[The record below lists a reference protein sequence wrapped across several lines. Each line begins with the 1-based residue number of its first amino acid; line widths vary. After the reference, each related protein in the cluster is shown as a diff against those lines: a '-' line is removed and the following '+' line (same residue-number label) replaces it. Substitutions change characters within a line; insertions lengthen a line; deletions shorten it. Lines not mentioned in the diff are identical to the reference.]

1 MKIYTKRG
9 DTGMTDLPGGRRIP
23 KSDIH
28 LEALG
33 TLDEL
38 NSSIGVLRSSLPELE
53 KSAAEDLR
61 IIQNTLVS
69 ISVWLSG
76 PSLSDAESTTSVLE
90 NSIDNLDE
98 LLPPLK
104 TFILPGGHPAASAAH
119 MARSICRR
127 AERKVVA
134 FMKTTSDAGTA
145 VAEQPVAY
153 LNRLSDYLF
162 VLARYLNK
170 ISGRSNEE
178 IAG

>member
-9 DTGMTDLPGGRRIP
+9 DAGMTDLPEGRRVS
-23 KSDIH
+23 KCDIQ

-38 NSSIGVLRSSLPELE
+38 NSSIGLVRSSLPGPE
-53 KSAAEDLR
+53 KTAAEELKS
-61 IIQNTLVS
+61 IQNDLVS

-76 PSLSDAESTTSVLE
+76 PSLSDVESTTSTLE
-90 NSIDNLDE
+90 SAIDSLDE

-134 FMKTTSDAGTA
+134 FVKTKSDAGVE

-162 VLARYLNK
+162 VLARYLNTV
-170 ISGRSNEE
+170 SGRSNEE
-178 IAG
+178 IAQ